1 MVKRTVKSKDQ
12 QNLWRIWLAAW
23 VTLQEGSVALNMCPV
38 QLLHCIVTAVLTGLY
53 IYIYIYIYVC
63 VCVCVCLSGFQG
75 HQQVYISIHGSVS
88 CWLSGSSTGLLY
100 YNSSV

>member
-1 MVKRTVKSKDQ
+1 MVDRTVKSKDQ

-53 IYIYIYIYVC
+53 
-63 VCVCVCLSGFQG
+63 
-75 HQQVYISIHGSVS
+75 
-88 CWLSGSSTGLLY
+88 
-100 YNSSV
+100 NSSVSFWLSRSSTSLYQYIW